1 MCGTSK
7 FYSNK
12 ISFYAGLDVKKEK
25 SVQAS
30 NGSPCK
36 EGYMSSDVHTE
47 DNINKGS
54 SLQHPFWHPCTND
67 LNFLVRLHHGSWK
80 TFDIVALPR
89 IHYYLTLRDY

>member
-1 MCGTSK
+1 MQVWTSRK
-7 FYSNK
+7 RRVYRRAT
-12 ISFYAGLDVKKEK
+12 IW
-25 SVQAS
+25 
-30 NGSPCK
+30 PCK
-36 EGYMSSDVHTE
+36 EGYVSSDVHTE
-47 DNINKGS
+47 DNINRGS